1 MKKMKCR
8 ETQKQM
14 KCSKKK
20 IMYLNTDH
28 SEYQA
33 TFLEMGCVRALSEQG
48 KGQGGRVGDI
58 LHP

>member
-8 ETQKQM
+8 ETQTQKNAV
-14 KCSKKK
+14 KKK
-20 IMYLNTDH
+20 MYLNTDH

-48 KGQGGRVGDI
+48 KGQGGREGR
-58 LHP
+58 